1 MKKQTR
7 SNETFEQK
15 NIRLEANMIRYR
27 IKKEKEHA
35 KIEISQDLMGCK
47 LMSQNNV
54 NIAFKN

>member
-27 IKKEKEHA
+27 IKKEKKHA
-35 KIEISQDLMGCK
+35 NIESSQDLIECK
-47 LMSQNNV
+47 QISQNNV